1 MTSSTSSSKVTY
13 VSALTDV
20 LASCE
25 LTDEVR
31 EKLEA
36 LKSSLEKRASKR
48 STKETKAQREA
59 REFRETLL
67 GAMQSNLTDPVVAGE
82 IAAMMDVTVQ
92 KASAALRTLVAEG
105 KVIKTQEKGK
115 SLFQAVID

>member
-59 REFRETLL
+59 REFRETLF